1 MTLPSEIPS
10 TLSPPRVSSHA
21 LLLCI
26 DDDEAV
32 LACVT
37 LILKKYGYRVLSALR
52 GEIGIQIFKENAI
65 DLVIVDYEMP
75 GMNGCKV
82 AEELRRLNAK
92 VPIIMSSGNP
102 EMPLHTGL
110 VVDAYVPK
118 GGEFGSLL
126 SAITNLLAG
135 KPASRQLSS
144 IRLDLAE

>member
-1 MTLPSEIPS
+1 MTLHSGIPS
-10 TLSPPRVSSHA
+10 TSPPHRVSSQA

-37 LILKKYGYRVLSALR
+37 WILEKYGYRVLSASR
-52 GEIGIQIFKENAI
+52 GETGIQIFKENAI
-65 DLVIVDYEMP
+65 DLIIVDYEMP

-102 EMPLHTGL
+102 EMPLRTGL
-110 VVDAYVPK
+110 AVDAYVPK
-118 GGEFGSLL
+118 GSEFSSLL
-126 SAITNLLAG
+126 SAITNLLTS
-135 KPASRQLSS
+135 KPASTP
-144 IRLDLAE
+144 IG